1 MSAPAAVLRVTTR
14 LVVVDVVAAD
24 KRGHAV
30 ADLNAKDFTLLE
42 DGKPQQIRV
51 FSFEHP
57 PLPGTSFAHK
67 ALSLP
72 PNVFTNIPTYNAGN
86 TLNVI
91 LLDSLNTSLPNQT
104 YARQQMI
111 KYLDT
116 IPEGQ
121 PIAVYVL
128 GGKLRLLL
136 DFTADPSILKAAI
149 KNVKSQ
155 ASPFL
160 DTPLGGA
167 NEPDLAGRQMPL
179 QMQQVLQAFAEEQ
192 ISFQID
198 LRVQYTIDALNA
210 LARALSGY
218 PGRKNLIWISEAF
231 PINIAPDMT
240 LGVNA
245 SNRVRQYE
253 QQLAETAEALVDA
266 QIAIYP
272 IDARGV
278 ASASLFDANSQRINP
293 APAALGL
300 PDPVQRELDDASST
314 ILASHDTMKE
324 LAQRTGGRAYYNRN
338 DLDDAIRNSIEDG
351 STYYTLAYYPANKE
365 WNGEFRKV
373 EVKVNRPDIKLRH
386 RPGYYAFDPKV
397 ARDPKLRFAAF
408 GQALSLDSPISTGLR
423 FEAGVV
429 PPSAKTGKVMVNF
442 ALDPKG
448 MSFEKQEDGLQ
459 HAKVDCAVQAF
470 TASGKPFKT
479 EATTYTPALKP
490 EAFAEVMQNLFY
502 CHQSIE
508 LPAGDYLLRLG
519 VLDQHTGLMGTTNA
533 KVTIAA
539 TATRDDNR
547 GEDKKP

>member
-1 MSAPAAVLRVTTR
+1 MPA
-14 LVVVDVVAAD
+14 
-24 KRGHAV
+24 
-30 ADLNAKDFTLLE
+30 
-42 DGKPQQIRV
+42 
-51 FSFEHP
+51 
-57 PLPGTSFAHK
+57 
-67 ALSLP
+67 
-72 PNVFTNIPTYNAGN
+72 NVFTNIPTYNAGK
-86 TLNVI
+86 TLNVV
-91 LLDSLNTSLPNQT
+91 LLDGLNTTLPNQT

-128 GGKLRLLL
+128 GGKLRLVL
-136 DFTADPSILKAAI
+136 DFTTDPSVLKAAI
-149 KNVKSQ
+149 KSMKSQ
-155 ASPFL
+155 ASPL
-160 DTPLGGA
+160 LNNPLGGT
-167 NEPDLAGRQMPL
+167 NEPDLAGREMPL
-179 QMQQVLQAFAEEQ
+179 QMQQVLKAFAEEQ

-210 LARALSGY
+210 LARLLSGY

-231 PINIAPDMT
+231 PINIAPDMS
-240 LGVNA
+240 LGINA

-253 QQLAETAEALVDA
+253 QQVTDTAEALVDA

-272 IDARGV
+272 IDARGL
-278 ASASLFDANSQRINP
+278 ASASRFDANSQRINSANP
-293 APAALGL
+293 AP
-300 PDPVQRELDDASST
+300 LDDASST
-314 ILASHDTMKE
+314 ILASQDTMKE
-324 LAQRTGGRAYYNRN
+324 FAQRTGGRAYYNRN

-351 STYYTLAYYPANKE
+351 STYYTLAYYPANKD
-365 WNGEFRKV
+365 WNGKFRKV
-373 EVKVNRPDIKLRH
+373 EVKVNRPDIRLRH

-429 PPSAKTGKVMVNF
+429 LPSAKTGKVMVNF
-442 ALDPKG
+442 ALDPRG
-448 MSFEKQEDGLQ
+448 ISFEKQDDGLQ

-470 TASGKPFKT
+470 TPNGKPFKT

-490 EAFAEVMQNLFY
+490 EAFAEVLQKLFY

-508 LPAGDYLLRLG
+508 LPAGNYLLRLG